1 MVPGQGAV
9 MVEDDI
15 VVTPSGPEVMS
26 MLEREL
32 FVP

>member
-1 MVPGQGAV
+1 

-15 VVTPSGPEVMS
+15 VVTPSGHEVIS
-26 MLEREL
+26 TLEREL

>member
-15 VVTPSGPEVMS
+15 VVTPSGHEVMGT
-26 MLEREL
+26 LEREL

>member
-1 MVPGQGAV
+1 

-15 VVTPSGPEVMS
+15 IVTPSGHEVIGS
-26 MLEREL
+26 LEREL

>member
-1 MVPGQGAV
+1 V

-15 VVTPSGPEVMS
+15 VVTPGGHEVMS
-26 MLEREL
+26 TLEREL